1 MIRETVG
8 HLRDLPRYRQILTTL
23 VRYGYQDVVAALHL
37 EGIVR
42 PFERVALGNEVPP
55 QDRARRLRL
64 VCEDLGPT
72 FVKLGQLLSTRP
84 DLLPES
90 YTNELAALRNDVRP
104 FPFAQVETILSEE
117 YGRPLDGDLC
127 VDRRDAGGL
136 RLDLSGPPRGRCSTA
151 GSWP

>member
-8 HLRDLPRYRQILTTL
+8 HLRDLPRYRQILTSL

-42 PFERVALGNEVPP
+42 PFERVALGNEVPL
-55 QDRARRLRL
+55 QDRPRRLRL

-90 YTNELAALRNDVRP
+90 YTNELAALRDDVRP
-104 FPFAQVETILSEE
+104 FPFAQVETILREE
-117 YGRPLDGDLC
+117 YGRPLTEIFAS
-127 VDRRDAGGL
+127 DRRDS
-136 RLDLSGPPRGRCSTA
+136 RWPPPRSRKSTVRSCSTA
-151 GSWP
+151 GSLP